1 MWSYQKS
8 YWSKYWQEHF
18 RCTSTFSLEE
28 KRLLESEL
36 DIMRQYR
43 GNMKL
48 KIKDLIEA
56 KALSKNLLSP
66 NELGLEKRRL
76 DLLAENQKIMR
87 KFLEIYVKTTSNI
100 NLIAR
105 GIMLDMLE
113 NPDTSVLKDKQWQAL
128 LEQMGYFKNSNVACI
143 LEMEKRFL
151 LDDKKQ

>member
-1 MWSYQKS
+1 
-8 YWSKYWQEHF
+8 
-18 RCTSTFSLEE
+18 
-28 KRLLESEL
+28 
-36 DIMRQYR
+36 MRQYR